1 MKKLICPNCKHEEQ
15 IDNLNKRKDSKMFLA
30 RLHLQHK
37 VHKNL
42 DIYTFICF
50 ECSHITNYVADIMN
64 SSGRS
69 IEGVEYFETYKYD
82 DHKENNDYWDGENK
96 FQALKQM
103 ARDLH
108 IVMKWDHIIKLFD
121 EIK

>member
-15 IDNLNKRKDSKMFLA
+15 IHNLNKRENTKMFLA
-30 RLHLQHK
+30 KLHLQHK

-50 ECSHITNYVADIMN
+50 ECSHITNYAADIMN

-69 IEGVEYFETYKYD
+69 IDGVEYLETYKYD
-82 DHKENNDYWDGENK
+82 DHKKNDNYWNGGNDFSGLKNM
-96 FQALKQM
+96 AL
-103 ARDLH
+103 DLN
-108 IVMKWDHIIKLFD
+108 IVMKWDHIIKLF
-121 EIK
+121 EKLK